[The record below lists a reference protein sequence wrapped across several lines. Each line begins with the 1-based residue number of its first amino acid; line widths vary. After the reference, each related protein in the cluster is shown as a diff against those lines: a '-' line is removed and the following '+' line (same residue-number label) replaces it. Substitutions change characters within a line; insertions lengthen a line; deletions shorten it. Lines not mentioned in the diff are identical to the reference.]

1 MRLEALT
8 LAPNSAGY
16 PTRSI
21 GHARYL
27 VRGFVAIAVVSFAA
41 GWLAGTMLAAHV
53 RLI

>member
-27 VRGFVAIAVVSFAA
+27 VRGFSFAA
-41 GWLAGTMLAAHV
+41 GWLAGTMLTAHV